1 MKDRKLKDSEIKNK
15 REIKELL
22 FKSITVSVHDMDK
35 FEQKETKKKR
45 HIKNTWY
52 DRLINDIPEPIRKFA
67 GRLKQT
73 YLKIMV
79 KNRISER
86 KETK

>member
-1 MKDRKLKDSEIKNK
+1 
-15 REIKELL
+15 
-22 FKSITVSVHDMDK
+22 MDK

-67 GRLKQT
+67 GRL
-73 YLKIMV
+73 
-79 KNRISER
+79 N
-86 KETK
+86 